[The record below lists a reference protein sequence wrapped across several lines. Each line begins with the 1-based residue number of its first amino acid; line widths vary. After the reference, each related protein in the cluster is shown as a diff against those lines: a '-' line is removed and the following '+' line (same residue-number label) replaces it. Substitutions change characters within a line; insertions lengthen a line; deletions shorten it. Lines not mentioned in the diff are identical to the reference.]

1 MALQPAVAGPSD
13 DRPRVAEVLK
23 AFFDSVVI
31 AEVCPQTAQVPSPS
45 SGVCSGEAL
54 SMLEET

>member
-1 MALQPAVAGPSD
+1 MALRLTGAGPSD
-13 DRPRVAEVLK
+13 HRPRAAEVLK

-31 AEVCPQTAQVPSPS
+31 AEVCPQTSQVPGPS

-54 SMLEET
+54 PVLEED

>member
-1 MALQPAVAGPSD
+1 MALQLTGVGPSD
-13 DRPRVAEVLK
+13 HRPRAAELLE

-31 AEVCPQTAQVPSPS
+31 AEVCPQTAQVPGPS

-54 SMLEET
+54 PMLEEN